1 LEAALR
7 TLRKRTGREISID
20 IIVAVLLAL
29 VGIDKLGN
37 GASVPNASSL
47 RTLIANSFPHQSLTP
62 IMKRSSE
69 NSVVEIRSKRHKK
82 SRQVAPSSAIDNAE
96 SASVIQ
102 AANQPSKKSSGIK
115 KNKSNSNS
123 NTNCVSMQP

>member
-1 LEAALR
+1 LETALR

-82 SRQVAPSSAIDNAE
+82 SRQVAPSSAVDNA

-123 NTNCVSMQP
+123 NNNRVSMQP